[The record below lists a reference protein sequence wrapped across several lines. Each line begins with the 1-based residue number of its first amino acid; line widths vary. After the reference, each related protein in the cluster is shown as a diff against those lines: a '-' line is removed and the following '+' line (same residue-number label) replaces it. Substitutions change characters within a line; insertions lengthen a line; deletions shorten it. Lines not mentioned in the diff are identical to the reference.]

1 VAQIIPL
8 TFGKLCAIIISKG
21 DDFMYKNISV
31 KMRIVI
37 LLNRIVSKML
47 VKEVEKNERIKKIEC

>member
-1 VAQIIPL
+1 
-8 TFGKLCAIIISKG
+8 
-21 DDFMYKNISV
+21 MYKNISV